1 MRRNWQELNEE
12 IAPNLFSI
20 EGKVVLISGA
30 GRGIGR
36 HLAHS
41 MAKCSAFVY
50 CIDKKFPKKV
60 PSGVKKNMFNIKCDI
75 TKKKSI
81 ETVCKY
87 IFSKHKKID
96 VLINNAGITIPLMK
110 KKLFYEKENWAKT
123 IDVNLTASFFCSQ
136 EAIKYMIKRKEGS
149 IINITS
155 LNAELAFPKNP
166 SYIASKGGLKMVGKA
181 LAKDWGKF
189 GIRVNNLGPG
199 YIKTSM
205 TKSSYSNRKTRLERE
220 KQILLQR
227 WGNMDDLVGPCIFL
241 ASDASKYITGQDIYV
256 DGGWTANGGIL

>member
-1 MRRNWQELNEE
+1 MNED
-12 IAPNLFSI
+12 IMPNLFSI